1 MSEDAPPSADA
12 GPSMPFIDVDRNLRL
27 FGTAHISKDSADAVR
42 EQIRAWK
49 PDLVAVELCQS
60 RMDALTSGRR
70 LDQEGLSKVIKEGK
84 APLVLFQSLL
94 AAEQRKMGL
103 EEGQEPGTDLLA
115 AVEAAEEA
123 DIPMELV
130 DRDVQVTLR
139 RAWSKMGLRE
149 RYRVLKALVWEDEE
163 EDEDAPT
170 VDDLLK
176 DSDLLTELLD
186 ELKQVAPGAGE
197 VLVDERDEYIATRIS
212 QIRDRGKVLVVMGA
226 GHLDGVATRLASTD
240 GGDAGSIRLAELDD
254 VPQKSAFRRSLKWA
268 IPVLV
273 MGLMGYLLM
282 QGDWETLK
290 ETLLIWIV
298 ANAVLAA
305 MGVLLARGHP
315 FAVLTAAA
323 ASPITSVNPTLAAG
337 WFAGYVQMKMDEPT
351 AADLTAFMRLDEYSL
366 FWKNRAGKVLLVT
379 ALGNLGSSLG
389 AWIAGSA
396 LLFSTGF

>member
-1 MSEDAPPSADA
+1 MGENDPN
-12 GPSMPFIDVDRNLRL
+12 MPFIDVDDNLRL

-42 EQIRAWK
+42 EQIGEWK

-60 RMDALTSGRR
+60 RIDALTSGRR

-103 EEGQEPGTDLLA
+103 EEGQEPGMDLLA

-139 RAWSKMGLRE
+139 RAWSRMGLRE
-149 RYRVLKALVWEDEE
+149 RYRVLKALVWEEDE
-163 EDEDAPT
+163 EDEDAPS

-226 GHLDGVATRLASTD
+226 GHLKGVQKRLAGFDGSSHRRTTRL
-240 GGDAGSIRLAELDD
+240 LELDD

>member
-1 MSEDAPPSADA
+1 MSEQNS
-12 GPSMPFIDVDRNLRL
+12 SMPSIDVDENLRL
-27 FGTAHISKDSADAVR
+27 VGTAHVSKESADAVR
-42 EQIRAWK
+42 EQIEAWK

-115 AVEAAEEA
+115 AVQAAEGAE
-123 DIPMELV
+123 IPVELV

-139 RAWSKMGLRE
+139 RAWNRMGLRE
-149 RYRVLKALVWEDEE
+149 RWRVMKALVWDDEE

-170 VDDLLK
+170 VDELLK
-176 DSDLLTELLD
+176 NSDLLTELLD

-226 GHLDGVATRLASTD
+226 GHLDGVDTQLSSID
-240 GGDAGSIRLAELDD
+240 GGSARSTRLAELDD

-268 IPVLV
+268 IPALV
-273 MGLMGYLLM
+273 MGVLGFLLM
-282 QGDWETLK
+282 QGDWASLK
-290 ETLLIWIV
+290 EGLLIWIV
-298 ANAVLAA
+298 ANATLAA
-305 MGVLLARGHP
+305 LGVILARGHP
-315 FAVLTAAA
+315 FAVITAAV

-337 WFAGYVQMKMDEPT
+337 WFAGYVQLKMDEPT
-351 AADLTAFMRLDEYSL
+351 AADLTEFMRLDNYGL

-389 AWIAGSA
+389 AWIAWPTLLASA
-396 LLFSTGF
+396 LAS